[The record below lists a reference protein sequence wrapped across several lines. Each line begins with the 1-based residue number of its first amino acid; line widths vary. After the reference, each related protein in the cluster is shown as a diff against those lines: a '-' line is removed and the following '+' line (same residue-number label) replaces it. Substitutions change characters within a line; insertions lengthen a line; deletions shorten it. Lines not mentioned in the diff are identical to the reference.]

1 MAKRKKKQIAIL
13 VPFDLKS
20 KNLRRAAKWLRGVHV
35 YEFCEEEL
43 VWEAEELK
51 EFYDDVII
59 VMKSS
64 K

>member
-1 MAKRKKKQIAIL
+1 M
-13 VPFDLKS
+13 VPFDLES